1 MVVQCD
7 GMSFLDYKKKHQ
19 TLPDT
24 SRNSHKYQEYQLRE
38 RGLQRD
44 ESFSVNDDCLEV
56 INYKAEQ
63 RYEQQICIIYLI
75 QGADITMYFSVKVQ
89 IDPEIV
95 KCQVGGVT
103 LNIQPFLFLPP
114 RQLSKYIFSWRNNT
128 VRPLI

>member
-1 MVVQCD
+1 MGETETDCTSVVQYD

-24 SRNSHKYQEYQLRE
+24 HKYQEYQLRE

-63 RYEQQICIIYLI
+63 RYEQQICTYNIFTQLI
-75 QGADITMYFSVKVQ
+75 HFSELNVLF
-89 IDPEIV
+89 
-95 KCQVGGVT
+95 CQTTKSFCILSFVLILQ
-103 LNIQPFLFLPP
+103 LNLEFE
-114 RQLSKYIFSWRNNT
+114 K
-128 VRPLI
+128 

>member
-1 MVVQCD
+1 MVWWYGVVQCD

-63 RYEQQICIIYLI
+63 RYEQQICIIYLFKA
-75 QGADITMYFSVKVQ
+75 QTSQ
-89 IDPEIV
+89 
-95 KCQVGGVT
+95 CT
-103 LNIQPFLFLPP
+103 S
-114 RQLSKYIFSWRNNT
+114 LSNYK
-128 VRPLI
+128 

>member
-1 MVVQCD
+1 MVWWYGVVQCD

-63 RYEQQICIIYLI
+63 RYEQQICICIILI
-75 QGADITMYFSVKVQ
+75 SLLGLYS
-89 IDPEIV
+89 
-95 KCQVGGVT
+95 
-103 LNIQPFLFLPP
+103 
-114 RQLSKYIFSWRNNT
+114 SWRNDT
-128 VRPLI
+128 IRPLI

>member
-1 MVVQCD
+1 MATRGGEGESNIKGVIFGETETDCTSVVQYD

-63 RYEQQICIIYLI
+63 RYEQQICIIYLYKA
-75 QGADITMYFSVKVQ
+75 QT
-89 IDPEIV
+89 
-95 KCQVGGVT
+95 
-103 LNIQPFLFLPP
+103 FL
-114 RQLSKYIFSWRNNT
+114 
-128 VRPLI
+128 